1 MRQFVQPSPSG
12 ESIGST
18 HSDVRSTPARPF
30 AATTIFL
37 DGTPAGLRRIE
48 SCGSRLTL
56 IAAPYTEAERLRAF
70 LNTTAYMVYAIA
82 DPEPGSEQPSYIGH
96 GDHKRRWGETFRQK
110 IKDSAQLYVLTAD
123 DETLDK
129 VRASY
134 VEARLIQTCADL
146 NLPLINAARPY
157 GNGLRVGAE
166 AEQLVGHAEMLLH
179 AAGFTKIDDARRTP
193 AIARRRLSVT
203 ADLDEMVMMTE
214 MEAVIVPRE
223 GEHYRLSHRDLE
235 ADGYRWNRAFYVV
248 PGADYARRTRSSLS
262 DDHRRR
268 RELME
273 AEKWVGAVPGAKDKM
288 TLQLGFR
295 CRSGAFAA
303 KLLSGEKLDEDAW
316 LAADAPSNKA
326 DPAGTCEDPA

>member
-1 MRQFVQPSPSG
+1 MTQSSFPNEFIVAGQ
-12 ESIGST
+12 
-18 HSDVRSTPARPF
+18 SDSARSTPARPF
-30 AATTIFL
+30 AATTIYL

-56 IAAPYTEAERLRAF
+56 FAGPFTEAERLRAF
-70 LNTTAYMVYAIA
+70 LHPTAYVVYVIA
-82 DPEPGSEQPSYIGH
+82 DPEPGSDQPSYVGH

-110 IKDSAQLYVLTAD
+110 IKNGAQIYVLTAD

-134 VEARLIQTCADL
+134 VEARLIQICADL
-146 NLPLINAARPY
+146 NVPLINAARPY
-157 GNGLRVGAE
+157 GDGLRVRAE

-179 AAGFTKIDDARRTP
+179 AAAFTKIDDARRTP
-193 AIARRRLSVT
+193 ATGRRRLSVT

-214 MEAVIVPRE
+214 TEAIAVPRD
-223 GEHYRLSHRDLE
+223 GERFRLSHRELK
-235 ADGYRWNRAFYVV
+235 ADAYRWKGAFYVM

-273 AEKWVGAVPGAKDKM
+273 AEKWVDAAPGAKERM

-316 LAADAPSNKA
+316 RAADALSYEA
-326 DPAGTCEDPA
+326 DPAPTCEDPA